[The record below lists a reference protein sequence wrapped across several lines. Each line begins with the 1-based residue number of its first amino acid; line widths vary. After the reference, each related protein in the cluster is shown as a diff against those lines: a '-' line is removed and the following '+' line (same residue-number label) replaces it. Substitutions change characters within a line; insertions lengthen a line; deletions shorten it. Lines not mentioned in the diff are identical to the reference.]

1 MTQQP
6 RIQLA
11 PRTLAFTGSGIDK
24 LTTLVEYVMDAEKT
38 SFDEWLADGGLP
50 ENHIYHNAFT
60 LHTFLTEE
68 PQDDRDD

>member
-11 PRTLAFTGSGIDK
+11 ERTLAFTGSGIEK
-24 LTTLVEYVMDAEKT
+24 LHALVEYVMDAEKT
-38 SFDEWLADGGLP
+38 SFDEWLADDNLP
-50 ENHIYHNAFT
+50 ENHIYHLAFT

-68 PQDDRDD
+68 PQDEQ